1 MPPKNFRR
9 EEQKSLNYLCYNPI
23 WRDGMNKQG
32 KRMMMKISK
41 NKLQEIINEEII
53 NVLIEVDL
61 PNPVQD
67 AAMEVGTRIASQAA
81 AQAGLGRL
89 ASQII
94 IRGLAGGVGAVLF
107 PSDLADGT
115 LAGAIKRI
123 PRELAK
129 AIKKYFPEADID
141 SIVPKIM
148 AFNMLKH
155 KDARMMGQMP
165 SKREMHKIAGMD
177 AKQLISDVE
186 KLVASQQNINNMEKT
201 KI

>member
-1 MPPKNFRR
+1 M
-9 EEQKSLNYLCYNPI
+9 EEYNE
-23 WRDGMNKQG
+23 QG
-32 KRMMMKISK
+32 KTLIMKFSK

-61 PNPVQD
+61 PSPVQD
-67 AAMEVGTRIASQAA
+67 AGMEAGTRLASHAA

-94 IRGLAGGVGAVLF
+94 IRGLGGGVGAVLF
-107 PSDLADGT
+107 PSDLGDGT

-123 PRELAK
+123 PRELAQ

-155 KDARMMGQMP
+155 KDPRMMGQMP
-165 SKREMHKIAGMD
+165 SKREIHKIAGMD
-177 AKQLISDVE
+177 AKQLTSDVE